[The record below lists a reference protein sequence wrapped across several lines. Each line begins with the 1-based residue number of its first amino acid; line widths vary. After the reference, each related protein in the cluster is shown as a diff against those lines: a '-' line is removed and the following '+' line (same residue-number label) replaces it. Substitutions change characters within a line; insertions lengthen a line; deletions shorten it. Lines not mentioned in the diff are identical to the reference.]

1 MNLLAAS
8 GPERVDPLSGM
19 SKLTGIEVD
28 VVPAAGPQD
37 LSDWSGLPAQ
47 VARTAE

>member
-28 VVPAAGPQD
+28 VVPAGPQD
-37 LSDWSGLPAQ
+37 RSDWSGLPAEGTH
-47 VARTAE
+47 AAE